1 MSDFIPDSHHNL
13 LIQPLVATFISITPD
28 GLTHGSVVWCRQHEG
43 TIQVAILKDTQK
55 YQNLLVNPEVSILIV
70 DTNEPYRYLEV
81 RGTASISTENASAI
95 MRDIATKYDRPDFDV
110 ETNEHKRVIVTI
122 IPRKIIVHG

>member
-1 MSDFIPDSHHNL
+1 MSQTIAESHRDL
-13 LIQPLVATFISITPD
+13 LITPLVATFISITPD
-28 GLTHGSVVWCRQHEG
+28 GQPHGSVVWCRQYEE
-43 TIQVAILKDTQK
+43 TIQVAILNDTQK

-81 RGTASISTENASAI
+81 RGTASMSNKNASAI
-95 MRDIATKYDRPDFDV
+95 IRDIATKYGRPDFDV

-122 IPRKIIVHG
+122 TPTKVITHG